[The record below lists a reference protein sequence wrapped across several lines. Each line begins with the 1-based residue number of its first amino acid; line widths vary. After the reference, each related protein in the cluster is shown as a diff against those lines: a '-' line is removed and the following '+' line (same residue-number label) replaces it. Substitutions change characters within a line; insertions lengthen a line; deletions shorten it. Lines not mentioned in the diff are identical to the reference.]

1 MLAISSTV
9 YDVILSPKAIVE
21 KQEALGKEDKGS
33 GTNVQTLIATGL
45 ADILGNVDAASI
57 EEKYADKS
65 SQYKKIAT
73 KIDSTTEDAVPEFIS
88 ENELAG
94 CIYLTPNTKR
104 YYPYSDLAA
113 QVIGFTNEAG
123 GAYGIESQLNKELA
137 GMLDWW
143 SRPPTAGEQICSTFP
158 GLLRC
163 GERRRCPSD
172 H

>member
-57 EEKYADKS
+57 EEKCADKS

-73 KIDSTTEDAVPEFIS
+73 KIDSTTEVPCGSLFQKTSWPDASI
-88 ENELAG
+88 
-94 CIYLTPNTKR
+94 
-104 YYPYSDLAA
+104 
-113 QVIGFTNEAG
+113 
-123 GAYGIESQLNKELA
+123 
-137 GMLDWW
+137 
-143 SRPPTAGEQICSTFP
+143 
-158 GLLRC
+158 
-163 GERRRCPSD
+163 
-172 H
+172 